1 VYKYQQQ
8 AIRAA
13 HLITRDLY
21 LAEDLVQTAFV
32 RSFERIQ
39 QFEQAACVCYLT
51 GWGKF
56 QSRPSPNLPK
66 VGKSF
71 EKAAY
76 PKLNPL

>member
-1 VYKYQQQ
+1 MHKYQQQ

-13 HLITRDLY
+13 HPVTRDLY
-21 LAEDLVQTAFV
+21 LAEDIVQSGLV

-56 QSRPSPNLPK
+56 EARPSPNLPQL
-66 VGKSF
+66 GKSF

-76 PKLNPL
+76 PKLKPL